1 MLILVQCQWP
11 SRPIVQ
17 HIIYYWLL
25 SVVFK
30 VVLQHSELNIQKWP
44 PRRSSH
50 QYLLKAMTN
59 VNDHVWICNQSDNL
73 HLLHRPYQS
82 YTGFY
87 WHGRQQSVLVSVS
100 PCNGSS
106 LLLEVSWSESASVDA
121 LARYQDT
128 MFLIVPRKKCSGI
141 WSSLAR
147 VQPRKKHWKSAWLFY
162 LIGIS
167 AKQWNHLF
175 TNGNWA
181 NEGWLMHSTSNQI
194 CPNSLYR
201 ETQHHVISALKKE
214 I

>member
-1 MLILVQCQWP
+1 MFILWQCLWP

-17 HIIYYWLL
+17 RSVDYWVL

-30 VVLQHSELNIQKWP
+30 VVLQHSGLNIQKWP

-50 QYLLKAMTN
+50 QYLPKHMTN
-59 VNDHVWICNQSDNL
+59 VNDHVWIRNQSRNL
-73 HLLHRPYQS
+73 HLMHRPHQS
-82 YTGFY
+82 YAGFY
-87 WHGRQQSVLVSVS
+87 WQGRQQSVLVSAS
-100 PCNGSS
+100 PCNGFS

-128 MFLIVPRKKCSGI
+128 MFLIVPSKKCSGI

-147 VQPRKKHWKSAWLFY
+147 VQPWKKHWMSALLFY

-167 AKQWNHLF
+167 ATQWNHLF

-181 NEGWLMHSTSNQI
+181 NEGWLMHSTSNHI
-194 CPNSLYR
+194 CPNSLST